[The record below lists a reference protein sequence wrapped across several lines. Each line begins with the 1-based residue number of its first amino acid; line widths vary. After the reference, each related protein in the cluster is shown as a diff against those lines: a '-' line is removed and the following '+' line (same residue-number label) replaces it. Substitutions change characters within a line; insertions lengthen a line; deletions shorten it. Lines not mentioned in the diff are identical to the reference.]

1 MGEGKRANRI
11 AFGFNKEHHRGNQN
25 AQAIVELALTLPI
38 LLVLIVGALEFG
50 RLWSTKIVLT
60 NAAREGAY
68 YLTTHSTSASTCDLN
83 CPNGTFNAAY
93 NEALGSGITL
103 SAGDVAIEITSD
115 PEVDTELYKAKVT
128 VQTQVK
134 DLLILGF
141 FMCNVFHLTGSSEDV
156 TLSSS
161 VEMMIQ

>member
-11 AFGFNKEHHRGNQN
+11 TSGCNKEHHRSNQN
-25 AQAIVELALTLPI
+25 AQAIVELALILPI

-68 YLTTHSTSASTCDLN
+68 YLTTHIDTCSISGTTITSSQTVGASQ
-83 CPNGTFNAAY
+83 
-93 NEALGSGITL
+93 NEADNAGVVLGT
-103 SAGDVAIEITSD
+103 GDVGISGTSCE
-115 PEVDTELYKAKVT
+115 PGSAVMVT
-128 VQTQVK
+128 ATTTVN
-134 DLLILGF
+134 DLLVLGF
-141 FMCNVFHLTGSSEDV
+141 IGNVFHLTGSRTSF

-161 VEMMIQ
+161 VEMMMQ